1 MGDNEYGMVIGSV
14 KGGSVS
20 DQVSKVGQK
29 IQKHSPDKSSNWSVL
44 SEQTKNLVNLQVLID
59 REIIMDSIN

>member
-1 MGDNEYGMVIGSV
+1 MVIGSV
-14 KGGSVS
+14 REGSVS
-20 DQVSKVGQK
+20 DQVSKVGHK
-29 IQKHSPDKSSNWSVL
+29 FQKHSPEKSSNWSVL